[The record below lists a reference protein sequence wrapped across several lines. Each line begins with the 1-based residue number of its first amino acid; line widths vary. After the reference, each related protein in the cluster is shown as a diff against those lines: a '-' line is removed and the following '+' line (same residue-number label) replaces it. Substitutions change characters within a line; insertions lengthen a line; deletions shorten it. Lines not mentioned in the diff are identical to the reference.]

1 MLWKDFRQKECCDD
15 CPLLENELC
24 NCRGDIACYGGEPVE
39 PPCCNFD
46 DDTDL
51 DKWVD
56 DILARRR
63 RREGGGTDG

>member
-1 MLWKDFRQKECCDD
+1 MLWKDFKQKEDCYG

-24 NCRGDIACYGGEPVE
+24 NCHGDIVCYGGEPIE

-63 RREGGGTDG
+63 RREGGGTGG